1 MQQVAVRGMDLERI
15 EAEALGAPGGAR
27 EVVADLLQAG
37 GIERRRRVLALD
49 VRHRRRRD
57 GAPAA
62 RARRDAIC
70 SPPSQGARLEALR
83 PAWASCIA
91 SLIGEWARTA
101 SSTRASA
108 ASLASLYRPR
118 SVGVI
123 RPSGETAVAS
133 TISIAAPESARW
145 PRWIRCQSVAE
156 PSSALYW
163 HIGAMM
169 MRLASRSSPIWKG
182 SKSRLIGRG

>member
-1 MQQVAVRGMDLERI
+1 MQQVAVRGVDLERV
-15 EAEALGAPGGAR
+15 EAEALGTLRRRAR
-27 EVVADLLQAG
+27 NRRGSSARPAASSAAG
-37 GIERRRRVLALD
+37 GSSPSLCGTA
-49 VRHRRRRD
+49 D
-57 GAPAA
+57 GATA
-62 RARRDAIC
+62 RQLPGSPSGIC
-70 SPPSQGARLEALR
+70 FPPSQGARLEALR

-101 SSTRASA
+101 SRTRASA

-133 TISIAAPESARW
+133 TISIAAPDSARW

-163 HIGAMM
+163 HIGAMR